1 MAVRGEEAT
10 TPGFDALVRGIAIA
24 GGVLLIALATMVVVS
39 VTLRSDLIGAAGV
52 PGDFELVQMAT
63 AVAAFCFLPYC
74 QLRRGNIFV
83 DTFTLKLPLRWQ
95 RAIDAVWDIV
105 YGLVMAL
112 IAWRLAAGALAAF
125 ASGENTMVLQVPSYL
140 PIAICAGLAALV
152 SLTSFVSASRLVRTR
167 A

>member
-1 MAVRGEEAT
+1 MAVSGREAT
-10 TPGFDALVRGIAIA
+10 MPGFDALVRGIAIA

-63 AVAAFCFLPYC
+63 AIAAFCFLPYC

-95 RAIDAVWDIV
+95 RAIDALWDIV
-105 YGLVMAL
+105 YALVMAL

-125 ASGENTMVLQVPSYL
+125 ASGENTMVLQLPSYL
-140 PIAICAGLAALV
+140 PIALCAVLAALV
-152 SLTSFVSASRLVRTR
+152 SLTSFVSASRLVRAR